1 MRDIPR
7 VTFLVI
13 IDAFAV
19 AMLVVL
25 LSGCVTTPA
34 KYRDRTG
41 DFVSNVA
48 SAAGTIP
55 PALPG
60 MEIAGT
66 GSPACMPTTNAVN
79 QLTSGSGYALFHG
92 AFDNPRTARS
102 IERQVSERALMHAS
116 R

>member
-1 MRDIPR
+1 MRDIPS
-7 VTFLVI
+7 VTFLGI

-34 KYRDRTG
+34 TYRDRTG

-55 PALPG
+55 PAPTA
-60 MEIAGT
+60 I
-66 GSPACMPTTNAVN
+66 SRVPVACAV
-79 QLTSGSGYALFHG
+79 A
-92 AFDNPRTARS
+92 AS
-102 IERQVSERALMHAS
+102 IS
-116 R
+116 